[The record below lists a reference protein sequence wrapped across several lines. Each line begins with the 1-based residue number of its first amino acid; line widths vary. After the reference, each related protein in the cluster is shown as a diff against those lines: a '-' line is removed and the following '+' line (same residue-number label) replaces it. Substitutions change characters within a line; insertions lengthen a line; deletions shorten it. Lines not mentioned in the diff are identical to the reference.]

1 MNINANDIIVM
12 NINASDVIRLKN
24 LNKNEYKVLI
34 LGFSDGVSTLNFSII
49 SFVVELDTDNYLI
62 PFSYK
67 MVDNNE
73 EIYYVTMFFTPSFT
87 HKKLYSNYEIKS
99 IALCDGIIYI
109 KRPIS
114 ALLTLSTSIMQTI
127 QLKLS

>member
-1 MNINANDIIVM
+1 M
-12 NINASDVIRLKN
+12 NINASSVIRLKN
-24 LNKNEYKVLI
+24 LDKNEYKVLI
-34 LGFSDGVSTLNFSII
+34 LGFTDGISSTINFSLI

-73 EIYYVTMFFTPSFT
+73 EIYDVNMFYTQYIT

-109 KRPIS
+109 KKSIS
-114 ALLTLSTSIMQTI
+114 PLTLSTSIMQTI

>member
-1 MNINANDIIVM
+1 MNINANSS
-12 NINASDVIRLKN
+12 NVIRLKN
-24 LNKNEYKVLI
+24 LDKNEYKVLI
-34 LGFSDGVSTLNFSII
+34 LGFNGGSNTLINFSII
-49 SFVVELDTDNYLI
+49 SFAIELDTDNYLI

-67 MVDNNE
+67 IVDNNE
-73 EIYYVTMFFTPSFT
+73 EIYDVNMFYTQYIT

-109 KRPIS
+109 KKSIS
-114 ALLTLSTSIMQTI
+114 PLTLSTSIMQTI

>member
-1 MNINANDIIVM
+1 MNINANSS
-12 NINASDVIRLKN
+12 NVIRLKN
-24 LNKNEYKVLI
+24 LDKNEYKVLI
-34 LGFSDGVSTLNFSII
+34 LGFNGGSNTLINFSII
-49 SFVVELDTDNYLI
+49 SFAIELDTDNYLI

-73 EIYYVTMFFTPSFT
+73 EIYDVNMFYTQYIT

-109 KRPIS
+109 KKPIS
-114 ALLTLSTSIMQTI
+114 TTLLTQSTSIMQTI
-127 QLKLS
+127 KIRINDKFH